1 MPLTRSPRPLRPVRR
16 AALVARAALALAVPT
31 LAVVS
36 GAGCGGAPRVRFD
49 RMVAAD
55 LDLDLADA
63 GDRDFARDELRAM
76 EVGAPGRVEAR
87 AALARAA
94 IARIDA
100 AVGAGA
106 YRDAT
111 GELYA
116 LGELWQRD
124 PGALAAELA
133 WAVPSLQAAATAM
146 SSHGADHGAL
156 AARVLLRE
164 TDGAH
169 AALHGDEIAE
179 ILAYLDDLGVGEMG
193 PAGSGQLSVA
203 ALEPLA
209 RALPLPALVD
219 DVIARIAAR
228 QAVFTAILQAGGA
241 SVDLVRAHSDIF
253 TSARRAA
260 GLLALGGRA
269 AELEPVIAGFRG
281 LGSATALT
289 RALEAT
295 RGRED
300 AWLDVAVALAGVD
313 EDGAADDADAG
324 LALLAQLP
332 TAVTARPAFQ
342 LARGQLARAAGR
354 PQTALAAY
362 DALLARE
369 PTNLV
374 GLTSMVELRAQWIE
388 WLLGRERP
396 AAAAAQRAHVTTALA
411 APALREVPAER
422 VATLQARIDLAWG
435 RGQLGQGQLD
445 DASAA
450 LSASLAASPSHA
462 GSLAAGELA
471 LGRGR
476 PGVAYAHFLNALAQT
491 GAAPERGHAARL
503 AGDAAALDGDDSAAT
518 RQWIDALSTW
528 AAVGQDGDE
537 LEREQE
543 ATRLLES
550 ARCLWSL
557 GETDKAFE
565 LVARA
570 TGVAPDDAGRITD
583 AVRFLLEVDAPLDA
597 AEAFEQ
603 LLGSPSATAD
613 DKTALALW
621 LVADA
626 RQRRAAPAPRV
637 QAWLAGRAALA
648 DASWLDRLAQAST
661 GASPWSAVTP
671 NTPRQ
676 QMQLT
681 YYRALLDDPVGSPS
695 ARHRLQEVVASEY
708 VLTHEFDD
716 ARARLRERR

>member
-1 MPLTRSPRPLRPVRR
+1 M
-16 AALVARAALALAVPT
+16 VARAALASLTAGATVAV
-31 LAVVS
+31 A
-36 GAGCGGAPRVRFD
+36 AGTAACGSAPRVRFD
-49 RMVAAD
+49 RMAAPD
-55 LDLDLADA
+55 LAIDLADA
-63 GDRDFARDELRAM
+63 GDRDYARDALRAM
-76 EVGAPGRVEAR
+76 DVGAPGRTEAR

-94 IARIDA
+94 IGRVDGAVA
-100 AVGAGA
+100 AGK

-124 PGALAAELA
+124 PTALADELA
-133 WAVPSLQAAATAM
+133 WAVPSLQAAADAM
-146 SSHGADHGAL
+146 STHGADHGAL
-156 AARVLLRE
+156 AARVLLQA
-164 TDGAH
+164 TDGAN
-169 AALHGDEIAE
+169 AAAHGAEIAE

-193 PAGSGQLSVA
+193 PAGSGQLAVA

-209 RALPLPALVD
+209 RALPLPTLVD

-228 QAVFTAILQAGGA
+228 QAAFTAILQAGGA

-260 GLLALGGRA
+260 GLLALSGRA
-269 AELEPVIAGFRG
+269 AELETVLAGFRG

-332 TAVTARPAFQ
+332 RAVTARPAFQ

-362 DALLARE
+362 DALLADD

-374 GLTSMVELRAQWIE
+374 GLTSMVELRSQWIE

-396 AAAAAQRAHVTTALA
+396 GAAAAQRATVAAALA
-411 APALREVPAER
+411 HPALREVPPER
-422 VATLQARIDLAWG
+422 VAALAARVDLAWG
-435 RGQLGQGQLD
+435 RGQLGQGLLD

-450 LSASLAASPSHA
+450 ISASLASAPSHA

-491 GAAPERGHAARL
+491 GAAPERGYAARL
-503 AGDAAALDGDDSAAT
+503 AGDAAALDGDTSAAT

-603 LLGSPSATAD
+603 LLGSPTATAD

-626 RQRRAAPAPRV
+626 RQRHAVPAARI
-637 QAWLAGRAALA
+637 QAWLAGRSA
-648 DASWLDRLAQAST
+648 DANANTSWLDRLAQAST
-661 GASPWSAVTP
+661 GAGAWSALTP
-671 NTPRQ
+671 STPRQ